1 MLHDTKNNSS
11 ICKGLGED
19 LVDLLKITASEHFAF
34 LKYMRSPSI
43 GYPHLIVIDW
53 QLVHYLSNSYVAP
66 FA

>member
-43 GYPHLIVIDW
+43 GYPHLIVID
-53 QLVHYLSNSYVAP
+53 
-66 FA
+66 